1 MKIEYKSK
9 DNSYHVE
16 LEYFNKCV
24 MKKYPGI
31 GKSYPVLTQCI
42 LKINGVLRGFGEVTK
57 HHQDEH
63 NLKYACVY
71 ATKKIIN
78 KVVFK
83 DTRKILWNELF
94 KKLDEINEN
103 KTKINSSTS

>member
-1 MKIEYKSK
+1 MKIEYKSI

-16 LEYFNKCV
+16 LEYSCKIV
-24 MKKYPGI
+24 TKYYGLGKRPVHVTQVLLRVNGI
-31 GKSYPVLTQCI
+31 IK
-42 LKINGVLRGFGEVTK
+42 GFGEAVK
-57 HHQDEH
+57 HYQDKH

-83 DTRKILWNELF
+83 DIREILWDELF
-94 KKLDEINEN
+94 KKLNEINEN
-103 KTKINSSTS
+103 KTKINSKTS

>member
-16 LEYFNKCV
+16 LEYSCQ
-24 MKKYPGI
+24 I
-31 GKSYPVLTQCI
+31 
-42 LKINGVLRGFGEVTK
+42 VTK
-57 HHQDEH
+57 YYALGKRPVYVTQVLLKVNGKIKGLGEAVKHYQDDH

-78 KVVFK
+78 KVIFK
-83 DTRKILWNELF
+83 DVRKKLWNELF
-94 KKLDEINEN
+94 KKLNGINEN
-103 KTKINSSTS
+103 RIKI